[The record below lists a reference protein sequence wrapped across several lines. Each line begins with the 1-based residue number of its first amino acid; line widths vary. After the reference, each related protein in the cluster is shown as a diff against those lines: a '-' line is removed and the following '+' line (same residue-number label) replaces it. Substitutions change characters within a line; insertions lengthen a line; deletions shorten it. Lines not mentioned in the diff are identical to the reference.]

1 MKYLQFENVWLDAI
15 LATADPRIHSQLFSA
30 VIYYAFLRKR
40 PERAIEQKLR
50 GFELAREDEDGN
62 IVETKLD
69 ILAEIDKQREAQVAE
84 EIKAL

>member
-1 MKYLQFENVWLDAI
+1 MKHLQFENVWLDAI

-50 GFELAREDEDGN
+50 GFELGREDEDGN

-69 ILAEIDKQREAQVAE
+69 ILAEIDKQREAELQQ
-84 EIKAL
+84 ALKEL